1 MPSLGGQR
9 RALFFLHACPVGGVL
24 LFTHR
29 AADEKTKCHLLPPA
43 GLYIFN
49 GQIDKG
55 VEVLEHARQ
64 LLFRG

>member
-1 MPSLGGQR
+1 M
-9 RALFFLHACPVGGVL
+9 GGVL